1 MTDGARPEAAKGK
14 NVSAL
19 EGSDDTLGSAT
30 VGSAPA
36 QAGSS
41 SAPAAAAARGSG
53 AGASG
58 SGARKRVPRKA
69 LGGPESEA
77 EVEEVDDRAQQVAE
91 QVRAAGKGKGK
102 EVDKA
107 ISIVDESD
115 DEPAGEGRQNDADGD
130 GGGRPG
136 GHPPPPEV
144 VAGAAAIEFWATMAR
159 LPPAER
165 RQFLGAMG
173 QAVHPYFRQ
182 LAAEPHLNSLFDQ
195 DLAAEK
201 EGGAEKEKD
210 PPALITLDYET
221 EELFTFAN
229 RNTSSDPRIVEML
242 RAGFYW
248 PLTGLTC
255 KALRALNDGSK
266 VKMIK
271 THSKH
276 STTAAGVHHILDAGV
291 FPQEQT
297 ISIEDWREAWQNLLR
312 LLLRLSDDEV
322 QAMFHSHYEHLTRLP
337 YFREEFEA
345 ILEFDIWVRH
355 TWFTADPRRKPAFRA
370 GGAKYLEKLSDIR
383 LSAIRARLSAPPVLP
398 PPAFQARFHPYSRDD
413 RADEPPRRVPFNATR
428 GAGARDQ
435 GQPFRGGRGP
445 ASAGPLCLICA
456 GSGHMARTCGRTTL
470 PNGRPV
476 FAAWAD
482 NRLVDA
488 RSRRPIC
495 ASWNVGGVLPCKARR
510 CPGADECH
518 VCAFC
523 GSAGHTGADLRCVR
537 A

>member
-14 NVSAL
+14 DVSAL

-30 VGSAPA
+30 VGSTPA
-36 QAGSS
+36 QAGRL
-41 SAPAAAAARGSG
+41 SAPAAAAAARGAG

-58 SGARKRVPRKA
+58 SGSRKKA
-69 LGGPESEA
+69 LRNAQGDQESEV
-77 EVEEVDDRAQQVAE
+77 EIEEVDDPARQVAE
-91 QVRAAGKGKGK
+91 RVRAAGKGKER
-102 EVDKA
+102 EVEKV
-107 ISIVDESD
+107 ISIAGESD
-115 DEPAGEGRQNDADGD
+115 EELAEGEQQNEADAVADG
-130 GGGRPG
+130 RPH
-136 GHPPPPEV
+136 GHPPPPQ
-144 VAGAAAIEFWATMAR
+144 VAASVAAMEFWATMVK

-173 QAVHPYFRQ
+173 QVVDPYFAQ
-182 LAAEPHLNSLFDQ
+182 LAAEPNLDSMFDQ
-195 DLAAEK
+195 GPAAEK
-201 EGGAEKEKD
+201 EAGAGKEKD
-210 PPALITLDYET
+210 PSALITLDYDMDEM
-221 EELFTFAN
+221 FTFAH
-229 RNTSSDPRIVEML
+229 RNTSSDPRVIEMMK
-242 RAGFYW
+242 AGFHW

-276 STTAAGVHHILDAGV
+276 STTAAGVHHILDSGV
-291 FPQEQT
+291 FPQEHT
-297 ISIEDWREAWQNLLR
+297 ISIEDWREAWQNLIR
-312 LLLRLSDDEV
+312 LLTRLGDEDV
-322 QAMFHSHYEHLTRLP
+322 QAMFHSHYEYLTRLP

-355 TWFTADPRRKPAFRA
+355 TWFTANPSKKPAFRA
-370 GGAKYLEKLSDIR
+370 GGSKYLEKLSDIR
-383 LSAIRARLSAPPVLP
+383 LSAIRARVAAPPVLP
-398 PPAFQARFHPYSRDD
+398 PPAPLARYHPYSCEERT
-413 RADEPPRRVPFNATR
+413 EENPRRAPFSSRA
-428 GAGARDQ
+428 AGARDY

-456 GSGHMARTCGRTTL
+456 GSGHMAKTCGRTTL

-482 NRLVDA
+482 NRLIDA

-495 ASWNVGGVLPCKARR
+495 ASWNVGGILPCKARR
-510 CPGADECH
+510 CPGANESH

-523 GSAGHTGADLRCVR
+523 GSASHTGADLRCVR